1 MIIKEIKVI
10 INLIKDIND
19 IFPGIKNKIPI
30 INKERLKISKT
41 HFNSPGGTVNLFI
54 VIKNTGSV
62 NVYIK
67 QFGFD
72 YPNPSVPYII
82 KNLNKSLYKMK
93 DVIISEKYKKNLISN
108 DTNIKIE
115 TGDSAIIEY
124 NIKTN
129 DIMHEQLGENLED
142 KINNLTFIVETLSGN
157 VYYSN

>member
-1 MIIKEIKVI
+1 MNIKEIKAI

-41 HFNSPGGTVNLFI
+41 YSISPSDIVNLYI
-54 VIKNTGSV
+54 EIKNTGNV

-67 QFGFD
+67 QFGFA
-72 YPNPSVPYII
+72 YSNPSVPYII

-108 DTNIKIE
+108 YTNIKIE